1 MMRATL
7 DQLVSLT
14 TSGALFDNGIFRTGE
29 PCRNGGAGSEHT
41 APQNKKCET
50 KGDGRSWPPPV
61 MKMRNPTDSDT
72 IFRSSHAGLG
82 HTDMEWGGG
91 KGCQNKKYE
100 TNLSRVELTRNQ
112 RFTYRTARVSE
123 RPPPEI
129 TKRKGDDAFGHPQR
143 LPKQKMRNEPEAA
156 RCGVIL
162 GRPYDIA
169 LFAVE
174 WRDMAPSGDNPA
186 AAGFQPANMQNSVRH
201 GGRSTA
207 RIMDSGFAPAS
218 R

>member
-1 MMRATL
+1 MCHCP
-7 DQLVSLT
+7 
-14 TSGALFDNGIFRTGE
+14 NE
-29 PCRNGGAGSEHT
+29 PEKVKNAKRKGMAGLGH
-41 APQNKKCET
+41 PRK
-50 KGDGRSWPPPV
+50 
-61 MKMRNPTDSDT
+61 MKMTESDRFRHY
-72 IFRSSHAGLG
+72 FRSSHAGLG